1 MSHAA
6 HPYALPAAASSS
18 SGPTRAPPGSAHPR
32 PPPPPPGASTA
43 SLELRALG
51 HGPLDPQLDPRRV
64 PSYSTSPALISSLHF
79 DPAAGEYGLAAHR
92 TRAESSPT
100 LSRHDPRHH
109 ADHAAHPLPLTHHP
123 DHSPTRPDAMR
134 RQGSNTV
141 TRRVIVDEHGVE
153 RDETRDERRARK
165 ERERAHRAA
174 TTGED
179 GSATRRRRSS
189 RASDGADSVAP
200 SPSLSFGSP
209 ASVAAPHF
217 APASTASAANG
228 PASSKSVLTIAL
240 QRAQSAVLLDSANN
254 FPAAVAAYT
263 QSVRLLK
270 EVMARVE
277 EGSRDMERKLSTGGM
292 RDGETRDEWDRRRAR
307 YERKERAKVDEAR
320 RLRVIHD
327 TYEDRI
333 RMLAQLGHSA
343 PGYVPPPPLDLAPPP
358 SLSSTS
364 LSTAAHDLSAP
375 SLSPAH
381 PPASSSSA
389 PSLANLRLDDPGGV
403 GRSHNLHARDRSD
416 VSLRIVAPASPVER
430 DAYAAATGIGA
441 AMLLPSPTER
451 AVPSLS
457 SLPVALAHDAG
468 ERVRYLTPEGDAD
481 RPLSMASDST
491 ATATA
496 RSRTPSAATPTLAAP
511 IPFAPRV
518 AQVSPTD
525 SRASSDGLST
535 AVEPASRWSAQ
546 PCEPAAAP
554 VRHPALT
561 SLDMRRGSS
570 ASALSGDTLR
580 IGVPGSAS
588 APGMVRAASSGSTTG
603 STTPMRRGSSL
614 GLLGSAEAA
623 PIELRPRP
631 VRTVS
636 LAGTAPAPDEP
647 QPRPQL
653 VNESTAEGTI
663 SQRRS
668 ARSPVPTDE
677 ATMRP
682 PEVAVRAP
690 SSEADRSFAFPPP
703 TPVDAPAPRPV
714 LKSVSSASSLPGR
727 LRALSQPGSKRPKLP
742 SFDGGPSRPPLP
754 PLLAT
759 GPGPAPTPRAVS
771 ASHAPSASLSS
782 SSTAPAG
789 TLARKASAPTPTSL
803 TAPGQLGAPNGGPLG
818 RSNSSSSVAS
828 TASRLSGR
836 ASGVPGSPSDTPA
849 TSTFPSSLSSGYSH
863 PSPHL
868 TGVGVGPSAGV
879 YLSKGL
885 PSPPQPGAPSS
896 REATLALPAV
906 RRPFHLMRLV
916 AATIATSENGV
927 GGGTSGGG
935 GYLSE
940 RLFVPAHVWTTSA
953 GTKLVAIETKVRML
967 DLLTSGLDAL
977 DRAGRGM
984 LLVPVGSS
992 SAAAAAR
999 EEAARFAKELESF
1012 EGLAEGIQ
1020 STLAKKLGVGVIG
1033 VTGGG
1038 IAGGAPP
1045 VREKDSKQGRKGSTA
1060 SFSAWSSKL
1069 SMSLNRVVAN
1079 GVSLD
1084 SQATYVDAIAK
1095 VFRQAQSLDRHFALV
1110 FPAATDS
1117 PADSAY
1123 ALLPA
1128 ADRHR
1133 LERHLRKSSEFFANV
1148 ICRFVL
1154 RDTGILLDKYVKRG
1168 GAWLSGE

>member
-1 MSHAA
+1 MSHAL
-6 HPYALPAAASSS
+6 HPYAHTAQAHASSSAASSS
-18 SGPTRAPPGSAHPR
+18 SGPTRAPPGPAPAR
-32 PPPPPPGASTA
+32 PPPPGASTS
-43 SLELRALG
+43 SLTYTALG
-51 HGPLDPQLDPRRV
+51 HVAPRPHPDERRL
-64 PSYSTSPALISSLHF
+64 PSHSTSPALVPTSSASSTSDNYSF
-79 DPAAGEYGLAAHR
+79 AAHR

-100 LSRHDPRHH
+100 LFHHDARHQIDPSAHPVPPAHH
-109 ADHAAHPLPLTHHP
+109 FDHAAAHA
-123 DHSPTRPDAMR
+123 RPEPMR

-141 TRRVIVDEHGVE
+141 TKRIVVDQHGVE
-153 RDETRDERRARK
+153 RDETRNERRARK
-165 ERERAHRAA
+165 ERERALRAA
-174 TTGED
+174 TTAED
-179 GSATRRRRSS
+179 GAPSLPLSPARLCAQAPLADACLSTGSTTRRRRSS

-209 ASVAAPHF
+209 ASAAPPHL
-217 APASTASAANG
+217 ASSSSLANG

-254 FPAAVAAYT
+254 FAAAVTAYT

-277 EGSRDMERKLSTGGM
+277 EGSRDMERKLSTGGV
-292 RDGETRDEWDRRRAR
+292 RDGETHDEWVRRRAR

-320 RLRVIHD
+320 RLRVIVRPVLFVVSLSIGARADPAVVQHD

-343 PGYVPPPPLDLAPPP
+343 PGYVPPIPLDLAHTP
-358 SLSSTS
+358 SLPSTS
-364 LSTAAHDLSAP
+364 LRSTADGLAAP
-375 SLSPAH
+375 ALADPAR
-381 PPASSSSA
+381 PTSSSSSAA
-389 PSLANLRLDDPGGV
+389 PSLANLRLDDLGGAERY
-403 GRSHNLHARDRSD
+403 RSVHARDRSD

-430 DAYAAATGIGA
+430 DPHGAAAGIGA

-457 SLPVALAHDAG
+457 SLPVALARDDG
-468 ERVRYLTPEGDAD
+468 DRVRYLAPDGDAD

-491 ATATA
+491 AIATA
-496 RSRTPSAATPTLAAP
+496 RSRTPSSAATPTLPAP
-511 IPFAPRV
+511 IPLVDRADP
-518 AQVSPTD
+518 VSPTD
-525 SRASSDGLST
+525 SRASSDGIST
-535 AVEPASRWSAQ
+535 TVEPASSWSTQ
-546 PCEPAAAP
+546 PFMLEPGSGPA
-554 VRHPALT
+554 RHPALA

-588 APGMVRAASSGSTTG
+588 APGMVRAASSSSATG
-603 STTPMRRGSSL
+603 SATPMRRGSSL
-614 GLLGSAEAA
+614 GLLGAAEAA

-636 LAGTAPAPDEP
+636 LASGAPLPPPDE
-647 QPRPQL
+647 QLSRSAL

-668 ARSPVPTDE
+668 ARSPVPSDE
-677 ATMRP
+677 ATMRA

-703 TPVDAPAPRPV
+703 TLADSHAPRPA

-759 GPGPAPTPRAVS
+759 GLGPAPTVRTAS

-803 TAPGQLGAPNGGPLG
+803 TAPGQLGAPHGGPLG

-836 ASGVPGSPSDTPA
+836 ASGAPGSPSDTPA
-849 TSTFPSSLSSGYSH
+849 SSTFPPSLSSGYSH

-868 TGVGVGPSAGV
+868 GGGGFGAGAGV

-896 REATLALPAV
+896 REATLALPSA

-916 AATIATSENGV
+916 AATIPASD
-927 GGGTSGGG
+927 GGAGGGG

-967 DLLTSGLDAL
+967 DLLSSGLDAL

-1045 VREKDSKQGRKGSTA
+1045 VREKDSKQGRKGSTV
-1060 SFSAWSSKL
+1060 
-1069 SMSLNRVVAN
+1069 R
-1079 GVSLD
+1079 
-1084 SQATYVDAIAK
+1084 
-1095 VFRQAQSLDRHFALV
+1095 
-1110 FPAATDS
+1110 P
-1117 PADSAY
+1117 
-1123 ALLPA
+1123 ALLA
-1128 ADRHR
+1128 HYTVRM
-1133 LERHLRKSSEFFANV
+1133 LLR
-1148 ICRFVL
+1148 
-1154 RDTGILLDKYVKRG
+1154 
-1168 GAWLSGE
+1168 